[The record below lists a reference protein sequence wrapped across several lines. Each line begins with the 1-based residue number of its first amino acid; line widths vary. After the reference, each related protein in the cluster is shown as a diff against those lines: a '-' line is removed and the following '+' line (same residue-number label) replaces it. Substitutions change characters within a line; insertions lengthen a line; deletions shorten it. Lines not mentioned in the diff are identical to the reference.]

1 MTAFRAQ
8 GGLEKQKQRQME
20 IPGRR
25 EKGFVRKDRKRL
37 GRTRVA
43 IGRLIT
49 GITPRQW
56 SVQMFGLSLSVLG
69 AHLCF
74 TFTLL
79 FSR

>member
-25 EKGFVRKDRKRL
+25 EKSFVRKDRKRL

-56 SVQMFGLSLSVLG
+56 SAQMSGLSLSVLG